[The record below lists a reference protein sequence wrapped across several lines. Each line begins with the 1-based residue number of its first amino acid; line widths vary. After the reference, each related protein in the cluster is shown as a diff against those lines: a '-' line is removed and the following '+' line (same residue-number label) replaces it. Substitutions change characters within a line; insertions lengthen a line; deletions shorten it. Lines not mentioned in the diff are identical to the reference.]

1 MTTDSGRIARTADG
15 TNLARD
21 GIRRLILSR
30 QLYPGQQLRQA
41 ELAQLLNISRSPI
54 REALQ
59 GLLSEGL
66 VDHHPNRGYFVTRLS
81 GDMLKQIFLMRRLL
95 ETEVLGDCAW
105 PKPAT
110 IRKLRSINARIA
122 AAAERHLV
130 ADFVVIN
137 REFHFEIFR
146 LSGLNFVLEELDRL
160 WAMADPYRSLYLW
173 DKDAQ
178 AQTLRDHEQLIDA
191 LEREDREAL
200 IAASDRHRAAAEYK
214 LLGLLSEP
222 AAAGF
227 AGVAG

>member
-1 MTTDSGRIARTADG
+1 MTTDSVRIVRAADG

-110 IRKLRSINARIA
+110 IRKLRGINARIA
-122 AAAERHLV
+122 AAAERHQV
-130 ADFVVIN
+130 ADFVLIN

-178 AQTLRDHEQLIDA
+178 AQTLSDHEQLIDA
-191 LEREDREAL
+191 LERQDRADL

-214 LLGLLSEP
+214 LLALLSEP
-222 AAAGF
+222 AAAGL
-227 AGVAG
+227 AGVAS